1 MSARAKTTIEAADA
15 AIAERLEDARRDADE
30 SHRAAMN
37 SYGAGY
43 DAGYRDA
50 LKRALCIV
58 RGLDDEDDLP

>member
-1 MSARAKTTIEAADA
+1 VRANSHIDA
-15 AIAERLEDARRDADE
+15 ELAERLQNASEDADE
-30 SHRAAMN
+30 SHAEDCN

-58 RGLDDEDDLP
+58 RGLDSDD